1 LCAESAGSASV
12 GFHLVS
18 PLSRDLFQRAILQSA
33 TALNPWAL
41 ITKQGG
47 HRRAKIK
54 KITFLILFEYW
65 RI

>member
-1 LCAESAGSASV
+1 V

-47 HRRAKIK
+47 HRRAKIN
-54 KITFLILFEYW
+54 KIMTSQTFLILFEYW